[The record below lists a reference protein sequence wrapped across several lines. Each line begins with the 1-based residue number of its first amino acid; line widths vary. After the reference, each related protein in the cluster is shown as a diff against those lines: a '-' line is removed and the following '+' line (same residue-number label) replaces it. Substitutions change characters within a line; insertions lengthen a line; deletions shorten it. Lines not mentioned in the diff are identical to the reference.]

1 MFARLGR
8 WCHHRRWIVLGIWLL
23 ALVAVG
29 AISSAMGTESESN
42 PSLPGEAQRGLD
54 ILEESFGGAGGD
66 QAGSIVFRSDAEVTD
81 PAVQGPMED
90 LLAEVADVSGITVV
104 SPYGPAGAQQISTQ
118 GDDARHIAFAS
129 LQAPTGW
136 SFEDFTAAGEEIRP
150 LVEEADVPGTEVYLG
165 GGSFAEFEEPSS
177 EILGIGFAIVILI
190 LAFGSV
196 LAMGL
201 PIGVALFGIGVGTSI
216 VGILSNVVT
225 VPDFATILGVMIG
238 LGVGIDYALFIVTR
252 YRENLHHGMDTERAT
267 SVAIDTSGRAVVF
280 AGATVVI
287 SLLGMTIMGLSFVTG
302 LAIGAASVVAVT
314 VVASITLLPALL
326 GFAGTRVEVTRWRGL
341 VTAGLVALALV
352 LFGLGIPSGVSAVL
366 LVAGIAVLLLGLFV
380 KPLKREVNM
389 RSRRAPEETFA
400 YRWSRVVQ
408 HHPWRSAI
416 AGALFLGILAIPVFG
431 LRLGFSDEGNYPE
444 GTDTR
449 TAYDLLAEG
458 FGPGFNGP
466 LLVVTEIPEGT
477 DPAVLERISAALAQ
491 TEGVAFASPAVP
503 NDMEDPT
510 AATAAL
516 WRVIP
521 STSPQD
527 EGTTQLVER
536 LRDDV
541 LPEAVGGS
549 DVDPLVTGS
558 VAILTDFST
567 YLASRLPLFFGA
579 VLALSFLL
587 LMAVFRSILVPL
599 KAVLMN
605 LLSIGAAYGIVV
617 AGFQWGWL
625 GPILNIDGAP
635 IEPFLPMMLFA
646 IVFGLSMD
654 YEVFLLSRVR
664 EEWLR
669 TGDSH
674 ESVANGLAAT
684 ARVITAAALIM
695 VFVFGGFLLE
705 DDRIVKLMGVGL
717 ATAVF
722 LDATVVRMLL
732 VPATMELLGDRNW
745 WLPGW
750 LDRLLP
756 NIDVEGHAEPED
768 DELDGPDGA
777 GEPEK
782 ELAPV

>member
-8 WCHHRRWIVLGIWLL
+8 WCHDRRWIVLGAWIV
-23 ALVAVG
+23 ALVAAG
-29 AISSAMGTESESN
+29 AISQGLGTESESN
-42 PSLPGEAQRGLD
+42 PSLPGESQRGLQL
-54 ILEESFGGAGGD
+54 LEDRFGDVGGD
-66 QAGSIVFRSDAEVTD
+66 QAGSIVFESDTEVTD
-81 PAVQGPMED
+81 PAVQGPMER
-90 LLAEVADVSGITVV
+90 LLAQVDDVEGITVV
-104 SPYGPAGAQQISTQ
+104 SPYGPAGQQQISTN
-118 GDDARHIAFAS
+118 GDTAGRIAFAS
-129 LQAPTGW
+129 IQAPAGW
-136 SFEDFTAAGEEIRP
+136 SFEQLTEAAEDIRP
-150 LVEEADVPGTEVYLG
+150 LIEEADVPGTDVYLG

-177 EILGIGFAIVILI
+177 EVLGIGFAIVILI

-201 PIGVALFGIGVGTSI
+201 PIGVALFGIGVGTSLI
-216 VGILSNVVT
+216 GILSNVFT
-225 VPDFATILGVMIG
+225 IPDFATILGVMIG

-252 YRENLHHGMDTERAT
+252 YRENLHNGMSPVRAT
-267 SVAIDTSGRAVVF
+267 TVAIDTSGRAVVF

-287 SLLGMTIMGLSFVTG
+287 SLLGMTLIGLAFVTG
-302 LAIGAASVVAVT
+302 LAIGAAAVVAVT

-341 VTAGLVALALV
+341 VAAGLIALAAV
-352 LFGLGIPSGVSAVL
+352 LFGLGIPEGVSAVL
-366 LVAGIAVLLLGLFV
+366 MLVGVAVLIVGSFV
-380 KPLKREVNM
+380 GVFKREVPM
-389 RSRRAPEETFA
+389 QSRRAHEDTFA
-400 YRWSRVVQ
+400 YRWSRAVQ
-408 HHPWRSAI
+408 HHPWRSAL
-416 AGALFLGILAIPVFG
+416 AGAALLVVLAIPVFG
-431 LRLGFSDEGNYPE
+431 MRLGFSDEGNYPE
-444 GTDTR
+444 STDTR
-449 TAYDLLAEG
+449 IAYDLLAEG

-466 LLVVTEIPEGT
+466 MLVVTDVPEGT
-477 DPAVLERISAALAQ
+477 DPAALEAITAALADA
-491 TEGVAFASPAVP
+491 EGVAFATPAVP
-503 NDMEDPT
+503 NEDG
-510 AATAAL
+510 TAAL

-521 STSPQD
+521 ETSPQD
-527 EGTTQLVER
+527 EATSQLVER

-541 LPEAVGGS
+541 LPQAVGDSGL
-549 DVDPLVTGS
+549 DPLVSGS
-558 VAILTDFST
+558 VAILADFST
-567 YLASRLPLFFGA
+567 YLSARLPLFFAA

-605 LLSIGAAYGIVV
+605 LLSIGAAYGVVV

-625 GPILNIDGAP
+625 GGILGFEGAP
-635 IEPFLPMMLFA
+635 VEPFLPMMMFA

-705 DDRIVKLMGVGL
+705 DDRIVKLMGTGL

-745 WLPGW
+745 WLPRW

-756 NIDVEGHAEPED
+756 NIDVEGHAED
-768 DELDGPDGA
+768 DTSDPDGPGAA
-777 GEPEK
+777 GEPER
-782 ELAPV
+782 ELTRV